1 MPGPSARPGR
11 RNAGEWRKLP
21 AEGRQGPPPAWP
33 LSTPDVQ
40 TELLWGELWSS
51 PQAVVWDELGWTRV
65 VARYA
70 RLVLEAEAGDAPV
83 ALLAEVRQMEDR
95 LGLTPLAMRKNY
107 WVVEE
112 RASVR
117 ESGVDDGSN
126 VHQLYGS

>member
-21 AEGRQGPPPAWP
+21 AAGRQGPPPPWP
-33 LSTPDVQ
+33 LSTPDVP

-51 PQAVVWDELGWTRV
+51 PQAVVWGELGWTRV

-70 RLVLEAEAGDAPV
+70 KLVIEAEAGDAPV

-107 WVVEE
+107 WAIDDRPTLGVVEVGD
-112 RASVR
+112 A
-117 ESGVDDGSN
+117 DN
-126 VHQLYGS
+126 VHQLYS

>member
-21 AEGRQGPPPAWP
+21 AAGRQGPPPPWP
-33 LSTPDVQ
+33 LSTPDVP

-70 RLVLEAEAGDAPV
+70 KLVIEAEAGDAPV

-107 WVVEE
+107 WSIDDRPALGVVEVGD
-112 RASVR
+112 A
-117 ESGVDDGSN
+117 DN
-126 VHQLYGS
+126 VHQLYS

>member
-21 AEGRQGPPPAWP
+21 MDGRQGPAPAWP
-33 LSTPDVQ
+33 LGDADVP
-40 TELLWGELWSS
+40 TMLLWGDLWSS

-65 VARYA
+65 VARYC

-107 WVVEE
+107 WVIDDRPAKGSVE
-112 RASVR
+112 V
-117 ESGVDDGSN
+117 GDVDN
-126 VHQLYGS
+126 VHQLYG